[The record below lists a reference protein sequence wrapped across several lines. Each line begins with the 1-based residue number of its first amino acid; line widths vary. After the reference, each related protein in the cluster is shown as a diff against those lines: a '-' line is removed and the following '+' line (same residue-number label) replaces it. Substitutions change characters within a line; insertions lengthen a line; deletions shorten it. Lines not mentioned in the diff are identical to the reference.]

1 MGDAAVVT
9 AETDVGYEDVA
20 PASGESAAA
29 AQGGAAHTV
38 GDAAVVIAETDDDY
52 EDAAP
57 ASGES
62 AAAAQGS
69 AANTEIELSDAVFTD
84 ILPAH
89 ILMNCGCWKGCVP
102 IN

>member
-38 GDAAVVIAETDDDY
+38 GDAAVLAETD
-52 EDAAP
+52 
-57 ASGES
+57 SES
-62 AAAAQGS
+62 
-69 AANTEIELSDAVFTD
+69 TDSDSSLIPTR
-84 ILPAH
+84 LP
-89 ILMNCGCWKGCVP
+89 LVP
-102 IN
+102 PLLKTLNLKQFMRSL

>member
-1 MGDAAVVT
+1 MGDAVVVI

-38 GDAAVVIAETDDDY
+38 GDAAVIAETDVGY
-52 EDAAP
+52 EVAAP